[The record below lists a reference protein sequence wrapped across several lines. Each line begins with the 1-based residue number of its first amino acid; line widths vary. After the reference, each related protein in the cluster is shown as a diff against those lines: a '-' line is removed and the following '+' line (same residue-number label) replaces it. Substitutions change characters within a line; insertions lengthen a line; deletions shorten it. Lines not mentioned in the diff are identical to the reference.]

1 VTGVLTN
8 DLLCVRGCQTEA
20 TGVATVVDVVVT
32 VAVGFVV
39 AATVSVA
46 SFLGVSTAVKTLV
59 VVGTTTGGVTEPLT
73 DCGGGGGFLDLWTVG
88 VTLALFRLF
97 EGTEELRPRFS
108 FCSSVVVVVV
118 DLGGG

>member
-1 VTGVLTN
+1 MTGVLTN

-20 TGVATVVDVVVT
+20 TGVVTVVDVVVT

-39 AATVSVA
+39 AATVSVVT
-46 SFLGVSTAVKTLV
+46 FLGVSTAVKTLV
-59 VVGTTTGGVTEPLT
+59 VVETTTGGVTVPLT
-73 DCGGGGGFLDLWTVG
+73 VCGGGGCLDLWTVG

-108 FCSSVVVVVV
+108 FCSSVVVVV

>member
-1 VTGVLTN
+1 
-8 DLLCVRGCQTEA
+8 
-20 TGVATVVDVVVT
+20 
-32 VAVGFVV
+32 
-39 AATVSVA
+39 VA

-73 DCGGGGGFLDLWTVG
+73 DCGGGGGFLDLWTVA

-108 FCSSVVVVVV
+108 FCSSVVIVVV